1 MGKRNM
7 TPKKKRILFVS
18 GGVAA
23 LLIVVITALLLF
35 INVNV
40 YKPRIEGAASDAIG
54 MDFKIGGPMKIV
66 LFPLFGVSL
75 EKVLIKKGEMDFLS
89 AKKVRIGLR
98 LFPLI
103 KREVRISEFTIIEP
117 KITIERN
124 KNGRFNFEEPIQKP
138 AKEEKLPAALLTMGS
153 FVISKG
159 ELIFLDRI
167 SNARTELNGIDLNIK
182 ALSFSAERSHSLLRN
197 VSFSGNVKCKA
208 VKTKDFE
215 VGNIRFDMKGKDGIF
230 DISPIAM
237 NFFGE
242 GERGSIRIDITGET
256 PLFRV
261 QYSASK
267 FDFERFWKAVS
278 KKQIAKDDA
287 NPADKKPGKKTELT
301 NVDLT
306 IARLSI
312 GRVGKDLFNNIYF
325 SGNFQCK
332 AVKTKDF
339 EAKNIRLD
347 MKGKDGIFDIS
358 PITMNFFGGTEK
370 GAIKADMTGDSPLLK
385 IQFAATN
392 FDFEKFVEAFSK
404 KKIMKGQMDFS
415 MNIVTNGKNLEE
427 MKRRMNGE
435 ASLRGENLLLYGMDI
450 DSLLSKIQE
459 SQKFS
464 LVDVGAFFL
473 AGPLGTVLTKGYDFA
488 GVYKETRG
496 GQGIIKKLVSE
507 WRIKNGIAEAKDVA
521 LSTQRNRVAMKGRLD
536 FVNSRFDDVTVA
548 ALDEKG
554 CAKFSQKI
562 HGPFRKKPQIE
573 KISTLRTLVGP
584 AVKLFEKA
592 QKFVGWGKCKVF
604 YKGSIKHPG

>member
-1 MGKRNM
+1 M
-7 TPKKKRILFVS
+7 TPKQKRILFVS

-23 LLIVVITALLLF
+23 LLVVVVTALVLF

-40 YKPRIEGAASDAIG
+40 YKPRIEAAASDAIG
-54 MDFKIGGPMKIV
+54 MDVKIGGPMRIV
-66 LFPLFGVSL
+66 LFPRFGISL
-75 EKVLIKKGEMDFLS
+75 GNMLIKKGEVDFLS
-89 AKKVRIGLR
+89 AEKVRIGLR

-103 KREVRISEFTIIEP
+103 KREVRISQFTIINP
-117 KITIERN
+117 KITIERD
-124 KNGRFNFEEPIQKP
+124 KNGRFNFEGPIQKP
-138 AKEEKLPAALLTMGS
+138 EKEEKLPTVLLTMGS

-159 ELIFLDRI
+159 ELVFLDKI
-167 SNARTELNGIDLNIK
+167 SNARTGLSGIDLNIK
-182 ALSFSAERSHSLLRN
+182 ALSFSAERSHSFLRN
-197 VSFSGNVKCKA
+197 VSFSGNFQCKA
-208 VKTKDFE
+208 IKTKDFE

-237 NFFGE
+237 NFFGKS
-242 GERGSIRIDITGET
+242 ERGSIRVDITGEK

-267 FDFERFWKAVS
+267 FDFERFWRAVS
-278 KKQIAKDDA
+278 KKQIAKGDA
-287 NPADKKPGKKTELT
+287 NPADKESGNKTELT
-301 NVDLT
+301 DVDLT
-306 IARLSI
+306 IASLSLNR
-312 GRVGKDLFNNIYF
+312 GGKDLFNNISF
-325 SGNFQCK
+325 TGNFQCK
-332 AVKTKDF
+332 TLKTKDF

-358 PITMNFFGGTEK
+358 PITMNFFSGTEK
-370 GAIKADMTGDSPLLK
+370 GAIKADLTGDSSLLK

-415 MNIVTNGKNLEE
+415 LNIVTHGKSFEE
-427 MKRRMNGE
+427 MKKRINGE
-435 ASLRGENLLLYGMDI
+435 ASLKGENLLLYGMDL
-450 DSLLSKIQE
+450 DSLLSNIEE
-459 SQKFS
+459 SQSFS

-473 AGPLGTVLTKGYDFA
+473 AGPLGPVLTKGYDFA

-507 WRIKNGIAEAKDVA
+507 WRIKNGIAEAEDVA
-521 LSTQRNRVAMKGRLD
+521 LSTKRNRVAMKGGLD

-548 ALDEKG
+548 ALDGKG

-562 HGPFRKKPQIE
+562 HGPFQKPQIE
-573 KISTLRTLVGP
+573 KISTLGTIVGP
-584 AVKLFEKA
+584 AVKLFKKV

-604 YKGSIKHPG
+604 YKGSVKHPV

>member
-1 MGKRNM
+1 MTLKQKRVF
-7 TPKKKRILFVS
+7 FVS

-23 LLIVVITALLLF
+23 FLIVVITALLLF

-40 YKPRIEGAASDAIG
+40 YKPRIEAVASDAIG

-66 LFPLFGVSL
+66 LFPRFGVSL
-75 EKVLIKKGEMDFLS
+75 GNVVIKKGGMDFLS
-89 AKKVRIGLR
+89 AEKVRIGLR

-103 KREVRISEFTIIEP
+103 RREVRISEFTIINP
-117 KITIERN
+117 KITVERD
-124 KNGRFNFEEPIQKP
+124 KNGRFNFEGPMQKP
-138 AKEEKLPAALLTMGS
+138 EKEEKLPTVLLTMGS

-159 ELIFLDRI
+159 ELVFLDKI
-167 SNARTELNGIDLNIK
+167 SNAGTELNGIDLNIK

-197 VSFSGNVKCKA
+197 ISFSGTFQCKA
-208 VKTKDFE
+208 IKTKDFE

-237 NFFGE
+237 NFFGK
-242 GERGSIRIDITGET
+242 GERGSIRVDITGET

-267 FDFERFWKAVS
+267 FDFERFWRAVS
-278 KKQIAKDDA
+278 KKQIAKGDA
-287 NPADKKPGKKTELT
+287 NPADKESGNKTELT
-301 NVDLT
+301 DVDLT
-306 IARLSI
+306 IASLSLNR
-312 GRVGKDLFNNIYF
+312 GGKNLFNNISF
-325 SGNFQCK
+325 TGNLQCK
-332 AVKTKDF
+332 TLKTKDF

-347 MKGKDGIFDIS
+347 MKGKNGIFDIS
-358 PITMNFFGGTEK
+358 PITMNFFSGTEK
-370 GAIKADMTGDSPLLK
+370 GAIKADLTGDSPLLK

-415 MNIVTNGKNLEE
+415 LNIVTHGKSLEE
-427 MKRRMNGE
+427 MKKRINGE
-435 ASLRGENLLLYGMDI
+435 ASLRGENLLLYGMDL
-450 DSLLSKIQE
+450 DSLLSNIEE
-459 SQKFS
+459 SQSFS

-473 AGPLGTVLTKGYDFA
+473 AGPLGSVLTKGYDFA

-507 WRIKNGIAEAKDVA
+507 WRIKNGIAEAEDVA
-521 LSTQRNRVAMKGRLD
+521 LSTKRNRVAMKGGLD

-562 HGPFRKKPQIE
+562 HGPFQKPQIE
-573 KISTLRTLVGP
+573 KISILRTIVGP

-604 YKGSIKHPG
+604 YRGSIRHPV

>member
-1 MGKRNM
+1 MR
-7 TPKKKRILFVS
+7 S
-18 GGVAA
+18 
-23 LLIVVITALLLF
+23 F
-35 INVNV
+35 I
-40 YKPRIEGAASDAIG
+40 
-54 MDFKIGGPMKIV
+54 
-66 LFPLFGVSL
+66 
-75 EKVLIKKGEMDFLS
+75 
-89 AKKVRIGLR
+89 
-98 LFPLI
+98 
-103 KREVRISEFTIIEP
+103 
-117 KITIERN
+117 
-124 KNGRFNFEEPIQKP
+124 
-138 AKEEKLPAALLTMGS
+138 
-153 FVISKG
+153 ISKG

-167 SNARTELNGIDLNIK
+167 SNAKTELNGIDLNIK

-197 VSFSGNVKCKA
+197 VSFSGN
-208 VKTKDFE
+208 
-215 VGNIRFDMKGKDGIF
+215 
-230 DISPIAM
+230 
-237 NFFGE
+237 
-242 GERGSIRIDITGET
+242 
-256 PLFRV
+256 
-261 QYSASK
+261 
-267 FDFERFWKAVS
+267 
-278 KKQIAKDDA
+278 
-287 NPADKKPGKKTELT
+287 
-301 NVDLT
+301 
-306 IARLSI
+306 
-312 GRVGKDLFNNIYF
+312 
-325 SGNFQCK
+325 FQCK
-332 AVKTKDF
+332 SIKTKDF

-370 GAIKADMTGDSPLLK
+370 GAIKADLTGDSPLLK

-415 MNIVTNGKNLEE
+415 LNIVTNGKNLEE

-435 ASLRGENLLLYGMDI
+435 ASLKGENLLLHGIDL
-450 DSLLSKIQE
+450 DSLLSNIQE
-459 SQKFS
+459 SQNFS

-507 WRIKNGIAEAKDVA
+507 WRIKNGIAEAEDVA
-521 LSTQRNRVAMKGRLD
+521 LSTQRNRVAMKGGLD

-562 HGPFRKKPQIE
+562 HGPFRKPQIE
-573 KISTLRTLVGP
+573 KISTLRTIVGP

>member
-1 MGKRNM
+1 M

-23 LLIVVITALLLF
+23 LLTVVITALLLF

-40 YKPRIEGAASDAIG
+40 YKPLIEAAASDAIG

-66 LFPLFGVSL
+66 LFPRFGVSL

-89 AKKVRIGLR
+89 AEKVRIGLR

-117 KITIERN
+117 KITIERD
-124 KNGRFNFEEPIQKP
+124 KNGRFNFEGPIQKP

-182 ALSFSAERSHSLLRN
+182 ALSFSAERSHRLLQDI
-197 VSFSGNVKCKA
+197 SFSGTFQCKA
-208 VKTKDFE
+208 IKTKDFE

-237 NFFGE
+237 NFFGK
-242 GERGSIRIDITGET
+242 GERGSIRVDITGKT

-278 KKQIAKDDA
+278 KKQIARGDA
-287 NPADKKPGKKTELT
+287 NPADKKSGNKTELT
-301 NVDLT
+301 DVDLT
-306 IARLSI
+306 IASLSL
-312 GRVGKDLFNNIYF
+312 GRGGKDLFNNISF

-332 AVKTKDF
+332 ALKTKDF

-370 GAIKADMTGDSPLLK
+370 GAIKADLTGDSPFLK

-392 FDFEKFVEAFSK
+392 FDFEKFVDAFSK

-415 MNIVTNGKNLEE
+415 LNIVTNGKNLEE

-435 ASLRGENLLLYGMDI
+435 ASLKGENLLLYGIDL

-459 SQKFS
+459 SQNFS

-507 WRIKNGIAEAKDVA
+507 WRIKNGIAEAEDVA
-521 LSTQRNRVAMKGRLD
+521 LSTQKNRVAMKGGLD

-562 HGPFRKKPQIE
+562 HGPFRKPQIE
-573 KISTLRTLVGP
+573 KISTLETIVGP

-604 YKGSIKHPG
+604 YKGSIKHPI

>member
-1 MGKRNM
+1 MKRKM
-7 TPKKKRILFVS
+7 TPKQKRIIFVS
-18 GGVAA
+18 GCVAA
-23 LLIVVITALLLF
+23 LLVLLIIALALF
-35 INVNV
+35 IDVNV
-40 YKPRIEGAASDAIG
+40 YKPRIEAAASDAIG

-66 LFPLFGVSL
+66 LFPRFGVSL

-89 AKKVRIGLR
+89 AEKVRIGLR

-117 KITIERN
+117 KITIERD
-124 KNGRFNFEEPIQKP
+124 KNGRFNFEGPIQKP

-182 ALSFSAERSHSLLRN
+182 ALSFSAERSHRLLQDI
-197 VSFSGNVKCKA
+197 SFSGTFQCKA
-208 VKTKDFE
+208 IKTKDFE

-237 NFFGE
+237 NFFGK
-242 GERGSIRIDITGET
+242 GERGSIRVDITGKT

-278 KKQIAKDDA
+278 KKQIARGDA
-287 NPADKKPGKKTELT
+287 NPADKKSGNKTELT
-301 NVDLT
+301 DVDLT
-306 IARLSI
+306 IASLSL
-312 GRVGKDLFNNIYF
+312 GRGGKDLFNNISF

-332 AVKTKDF
+332 ALKTKDF

-370 GAIKADMTGDSPLLK
+370 GAIKADLTGDSPFLK

-392 FDFEKFVEAFSK
+392 FDFEKFVDAFSK

-415 MNIVTNGKNLEE
+415 LNIVTNGKNLEE

-435 ASLRGENLLLYGMDI
+435 ASLKGENLLLYGIDL

-459 SQKFS
+459 SQNFS

-507 WRIKNGIAEAKDVA
+507 WRIKNGIAEAEDVA
-521 LSTQRNRVAMKGRLD
+521 LSTQKNRVAMKGGLD

-562 HGPFRKKPQIE
+562 HGPFRKPQIE
-573 KISTLRTLVGP
+573 KISTLETIVGP

-604 YKGSIKHPG
+604 YKGSIKHPI

>member
-1 MGKRNM
+1 M
-7 TPKKKRILFVS
+7 TPKQKRIIFVS
-18 GGVAA
+18 GCVAA
-23 LLIVVITALLLF
+23 LLVLLIIALALF
-35 INVNV
+35 IDVNV
-40 YKPRIEGAASDAIG
+40 YKPRIEAAASDAIG

-66 LFPLFGVSL
+66 LFPRFGVSL

-89 AKKVRIGLR
+89 AEKVRIGLR

-117 KITIERN
+117 KITIERD
-124 KNGRFNFEEPIQKP
+124 KNGRFNFEGPIQKP

-182 ALSFSAERSHSLLRN
+182 ALSFSAERSHRLLQDI
-197 VSFSGNVKCKA
+197 SFSGTFQCKA
-208 VKTKDFE
+208 IKTKDFE

-237 NFFGE
+237 NFFGK
-242 GERGSIRIDITGET
+242 GERGSIRVDITGKT

-278 KKQIAKDDA
+278 KKQIARGDA
-287 NPADKKPGKKTELT
+287 NPADKKSGNKTELT
-301 NVDLT
+301 DVDLT
-306 IARLSI
+306 IASLSL
-312 GRVGKDLFNNIYF
+312 GRGGKDLFNNISF

-332 AVKTKDF
+332 ALKTKDF

-370 GAIKADMTGDSPLLK
+370 GAIKADLTGDSPFLK

-392 FDFEKFVEAFSK
+392 FDFEKFVDAFSK

-415 MNIVTNGKNLEE
+415 LNIVTNGKNLEE

-435 ASLRGENLLLYGMDI
+435 ASLKGENLLLYGIDL

-459 SQKFS
+459 SQNFS

-507 WRIKNGIAEAKDVA
+507 WRIKNGIAEAEDVA
-521 LSTQRNRVAMKGRLD
+521 LSTQRNRVAMKGGLD

-562 HGPFRKKPQIE
+562 HGPFRKPQIE
-573 KISTLRTLVGP
+573 KISTLETIVGP

-604 YKGSIKHPG
+604 YKGSIKHPI

>member
-1 MGKRNM
+1 M
-7 TPKKKRILFVS
+7 TPKQKRILFVS

-23 LLIVVITALLLF
+23 LLIAVITALLLF

-40 YKPRIEGAASDAIG
+40 YKPRIEAAASDAIG

-66 LFPLFGVSL
+66 LFPRFGVSL
-75 EKVLIKKGEMDFLS
+75 ENVLIKKRQLDFLS
-89 AKKVRIGLR
+89 AEKVRIGLR

-117 KITIERN
+117 KITIERD
-124 KNGRFNFEEPIQKP
+124 KNGRFNFEGPKQKP
-138 AKEEKLPAALLTMGS
+138 EKEEKLPTVLLTMGS

-159 ELIFLDRI
+159 ELVFLDKI

-182 ALSFSAERSHSLLRN
+182 DLSFSAERSHSLLRN
-197 VSFSGNVKCKA
+197 VSFSGTFQCKA
-208 VKTKDFE
+208 IKTKDFE

-242 GERGSIRIDITGET
+242 GERGSIRVDITEET

-278 KKQIAKDDA
+278 KKQIAKVAA
-287 NPADKKPGKKTELT
+287 NPADKKSANKTELT
-301 NVDLT
+301 DVDLT
-306 IARLSI
+306 IASLSL
-312 GRVGKDLFNNIYF
+312 GRGGKDLFNNISF

-332 AVKTKDF
+332 TLKTKDF

-347 MKGKDGIFDIS
+347 MKGKEGIFDIS

-370 GAIKADMTGDSPLLK
+370 GAIKADLTGDSPLLK

-415 MNIVTNGKNLEE
+415 LNIMTKGKSLEE
-427 MKRRMNGE
+427 MKKSMNGE
-435 ASLRGENLLLYGMDI
+435 AFLKGENLLLYSLDL
-450 DSLLSKIQE
+450 DSLLSKIEQ
-459 SQKFS
+459 SQSFS

-488 GVYKETRG
+488 GVYQETRG
-496 GQGIIKKLVSE
+496 GQGMIKKLVSE
-507 WRIKNGIAEAKDVA
+507 WRIKNGIAEAEDVA
-521 LSTQRNRVAMKGRLD
+521 LSTRKNRVAMKGGLD
-536 FVNSRFDDVTVA
+536 FVNSRFDDMTVA
-548 ALDEKG
+548 ALDENG
-554 CAKFSQKI
+554 CSKFSQKI
-562 HGPFRKKPQIE
+562 HGPFRNPQIE
-573 KISTLRTLVGP
+573 KISTLKTIVEP
-584 AVKLFEKA
+584 AVKLFKKA

-604 YKGSIKHPG
+604 YKGSVKHPA

>member
-1 MGKRNM
+1 MKRKM
-7 TPKKKRILFVS
+7 TPKQKRILFVS
-18 GGVAA
+18 GGVAT
-23 LLIVVITALLLF
+23 LLVVVITALLLF

-40 YKPRIEGAASDAIG
+40 YKPRIEASASDAIG

-66 LFPLFGVSL
+66 LFPRFGVSL

-89 AKKVRIGLR
+89 AEKVRIGLR

-103 KREVRISEFTIIEP
+103 RREVRISEFTIINP
-117 KITIERN
+117 KITVERD
-124 KNGRFNFEEPIQKP
+124 KNGRFNFEGEIQKP
-138 AKEEKLPAALLTMGS
+138 AKEEKLPVALLTMGS

-167 SNARTELNGIDLNIK
+167 SNTKTELNSIDLKIK
-182 ALSFSAERSHSLLRN
+182 DLSFTAERSHRLLQ
-197 VSFSGNVKCKA
+197 
-208 VKTKDFE
+208 
-215 VGNIRFDMKGKDGIF
+215 
-230 DISPIAM
+230 DIS
-237 NFFGE
+237 
-242 GERGSIRIDITGET
+242 
-256 PLFRV
+256 
-261 QYSASK
+261 
-267 FDFERFWKAVS
+267 
-278 KKQIAKDDA
+278 
-287 NPADKKPGKKTELT
+287 
-301 NVDLT
+301 
-306 IARLSI
+306 
-312 GRVGKDLFNNIYF
+312 F
-325 SGNFQCK
+325 SGNFQCN
-332 AVKTKDF
+332 ALKTKGF
-339 EAKNIRLD
+339 EVKNIKFD

-370 GAIKADMTGDSPLLK
+370 GAIKADLTGDSPLLK

-415 MNIVTNGKNLEE
+415 LNIVTNGKNLEE

-435 ASLRGENLLLYGMDI
+435 ASLKGENLLLYGIDL
-450 DSLLSKIQE
+450 DSLLSNIQE
-459 SQKFS
+459 SQNFS

-507 WRIKNGIAEAKDVA
+507 WRIKNGIAEAEDVA
-521 LSTQRNRVAMKGRLD
+521 LSTQRNRVAMKGGLD

-548 ALDEKG
+548 ALDENG

-562 HGPFRKKPQIE
+562 HGPFRKPQIE
-573 KISTLRTLVGP
+573 KISTLRTIVGP

-604 YKGSIKHPG
+604 YKGSIKHPI